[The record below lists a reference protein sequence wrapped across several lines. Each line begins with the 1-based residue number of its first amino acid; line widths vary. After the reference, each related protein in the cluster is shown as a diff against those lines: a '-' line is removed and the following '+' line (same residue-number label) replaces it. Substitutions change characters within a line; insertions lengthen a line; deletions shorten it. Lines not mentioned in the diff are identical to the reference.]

1 MLGLSEEVGNSVTVQ
16 IQTGVDSFDHITTG
30 HQSHGLCL
38 TFELQ
43 SVNELVS
50 QNGMRAELDNHGVT
64 LGSDLHWGVP
74 LNMAN
79 INLLAVLGEGSETVL
94 GLAYRLSTQRN

>member
-1 MLGLSEEVGNSVTVQ
+1 MQ
-16 IQTGVDSFDHITTG
+16 IQTGVDGLHHLLTV
-30 HQSHGLCL
+30 HKAHGLCL

-74 LNMAN
+74 LNKYN
-79 INLLAVLGEGSETVL
+79 INPLAVLGEGSETVL
-94 GLAYRLSTQRN
+94 GLAYRLSTQRNLCQSSAKQSTQQ